1 MKKVTILLT
10 NEIIK
15 DEKGLVVSLA
25 IANLICVTKEEKIVS
40 KQIYTEGKNS
50 SIACLKALNEALKS
64 IKGECYIE
72 VLTNVPYITKVINK
86 VDEWSKKGFR
96 INDGSMASNLALLL
110 TFISQKNKQQIQ
122 GRISVKQYKDESIM
136 FIPYKRILKEKL
148 NIA

>member
-10 NEIIK
+10 NEVIKNDKGVIIP
-15 DEKGLVVSLA
+15 LA
-25 IANLICVTKEEKIVS
+25 IANLMCVTKDGKTVS
-40 KQIYTEGKNS
+40 KQIYTGGKNS
-50 SIACLKALNEALKS
+50 SVACLKALNEALKT
-64 IKGECYIE
+64 IKGECTIE
-72 VLTNVPYITKVINK
+72 VLTNIPYITKVINK
-86 VDEWSKKGFR
+86 IDIWSSKGFKL
-96 INDGSMASNLALLL
+96 NDGSMASNLALLL